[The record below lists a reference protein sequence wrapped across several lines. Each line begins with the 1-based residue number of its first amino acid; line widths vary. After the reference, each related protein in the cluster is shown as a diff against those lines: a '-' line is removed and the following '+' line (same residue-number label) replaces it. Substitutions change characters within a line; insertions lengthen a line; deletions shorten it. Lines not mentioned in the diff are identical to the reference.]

1 MGSFFNLHESH
12 DCIFFFFLEN
22 YLPTVN
28 SFLLLYSPVFDLCII
43 VILSQIILCRGAVL
57 CIVGCLEA
65 PPPPHPSAH
74 SMMLALPFPI
84 VMTTKN
90 VC

>member
-1 MGSFFNLHESH
+1 MGSFFYLHESH
-12 DCIFFFFLEN
+12 DCIFFFEN

-28 SFLLLYSPVFDLCII
+28 TLFLLYRRVFDLRTID
-43 VILSQIILCRGAVL
+43 ILSQIILCRGAVL

-65 PPPPHPSAH
+65 PPASAH
-74 SMMLALPFPI
+74 SILLALPFPT